1 MPVAMPAEELM
12 TSSDTTDLW
21 SSSEDDAESGVE
33 TLEQFLMQ
41 AEQRA
46 FRIVRY
52 AVGHDE
58 DALDIV
64 QDAMFKLVRRYS
76 KRPSSEWAPL
86 FHRILQNG
94 IRDHWR
100 RQNTR
105 NRWFGWLSHFRS
117 ESDDDGELPTDQWID
132 ENSLDGERQLEVD
145 QNIAAIETAIRALP
159 PRQQQVFLLRC
170 WEGLSTRET
179 AEAMG
184 CSEGS
189 VKTHYFRALNALKKA
204 LTVA

>member
-1 MPVAMPAEELM
+1 MAILAEDLM
-12 TSSDTTDLW
+12 TSTDTTLW
-21 SSSEDDAESGVE
+21 SSADEASGSNVE
-33 TLEQFLMQ
+33 TLEQFLAQ
-41 AEQRA
+41 TEQRA

-64 QDAMFKLVRRYS
+64 QDAMFKLVRRYTN
-76 KRPSSEWAPL
+76 RPSAEWAPL

-94 IRDHWR
+94 IRDYYR
-100 RQNTR
+100 RQATR
-105 NRWFGWLSHFRS
+105 SRWFSWLDHFRS
-117 ESDDDGELPTDQWID
+117 DHEDEGESLVDRYVD
-132 ENSLDGERQLEVD
+132 ETSLDGEKQLEVD
-145 QNIAAIETAIRALP
+145 QSMSAVDAAVRSLP

-170 WEGLSTRET
+170 WEGLSTKET

-189 VKTHYFRALNALKKA
+189 VKTHYFRALNTLKKA
-204 LTVA
+204 LTDA

>member
-1 MPVAMPAEELM
+1 M
-12 TSSDTTDLW
+12 TSPEAVSLW
-21 SSSEDDAESGVE
+21 SPDDQMLETRAE
-33 TLEQFLMQ
+33 TLDQFLNQ

-46 FRIVRY
+46 FRMVRY

-76 KRPSSEWAPL
+76 KRPSGEWAPL

-94 IRDHWR
+94 IRDHFR
-100 RQNTR
+100 RQSTR
-105 NRWFGWLSHFRS
+105 NRWFSWLDHFRGDA
-117 ESDDDGELPTDQWID
+117 EEDGESLVDRHAD
-132 ENSLDGERQLEVD
+132 ENSLDGERQLEVEQSLTAID
-145 QNIAAIETAIRALP
+145 AAIRSLP

-189 VKTHYFRALNALKKA
+189 VKTHYFRALNTLKKA
-204 LTVA
+204 LTDA

>member
-1 MPVAMPAEELM
+1 MAMLAEDFM
-12 TSSDTTDLW
+12 TSADTTSTW
-21 SSSEDDAESGVE
+21 SSDDHRLEVKAE

-41 AEQRA
+41 SEQRA

-64 QDAMFKLVRRYS
+64 QDAMFKLVRRYR
-76 KRPSSEWAPL
+76 KRSSEEWAPL

-94 IRDHWR
+94 IRDHYR
-100 RQNTR
+100 RQTTR
-105 NRWFGWLSHFRS
+105 NRWLGWLDHFRS
-117 ESDDDGELPTDQWID
+117 DGEEEGEAPWERYAD
-132 ENSLDGERQLEVD
+132 ENGLDGERQLEVD
-145 QNIAAIETAIRALP
+145 QSLSAIDAAIRALP
-159 PRQQQVFLLRC
+159 PRQQQVFLLRS

-179 AEAMG
+179 ADAMG

-189 VKTHYFRALNALKKA
+189 VKTHYFRALNSLKKA
-204 LTVA
+204 LTDA